1 MNLLMFSR
9 RFRGGPEA
17 TETDK
22 LTEVY
27 PVRVPKVTKDMLDAL
42 PADVKHMLNDELR
55 EMMGL
60 VIHMTKYDP
69 SVYLKSE

>member
-9 RFRGGPEA
+9 RFRSGPEA